1 MSLGHLKPNAPSAER
16 MPLALVRDPAS
27 APRDSA
33 DLPQASGPVGGCTD
47 GSAGDLLARWKRLC
61 DRLESVPSEGE
72 FAEQLACWL
81 RIGAEPFGAS
91 GGMIEAGLGAGAGDM
106 LRVSF
111 GLDERTARALA
122 SIAVGGGVLPIPEK
136 TELVV
141 DLAQSD
147 TYGGL
152 LVRPF
157 LETDG
162 ILAVLSAP
170 LRARNGIVG
179 VLRYF
184 FAQQPMPAPPL
195 HMLAEMFA
203 QRLVGLIEFRLAVR
217 RAQTAEAR
225 LHAVLDGAGA
235 AIVTVSADGRVLE
248 TNDATAVIFGYPCG
262 ELRGMPLSSLFPSEA
277 ERLLAVQRTGVR
289 EEPRALEFEAQR
301 RDGSAFVAE
310 VVVGS
315 GALQAGRTLVIR
327 DATARRSADAQ
338 MRQCERLAAIGT
350 LAAGL
355 GHDLNNTL
363 LPMRAHLSAILP
375 PPSRRSGSRRD
386 LHAREIRAGLAHLQ
400 ELADAVHFLATDTD
414 TCTIATTDLA
424 TWWRHAG
431 PLLEKALHEV
441 AVLEVRI
448 DADLPPVRIDERSLS
463 RAVLSLLVNAGEAMP
478 RERPR
483 ELARVLLRAGATDG
497 GAGAFIEVSDNGIG
511 MTDEVRRRAFDPY
524 FTTKIR
530 AIGSGLGL
538 PIARG
543 IVERAAGRIEVETLP
558 GIGTTMRIR
567 LRTDDSRSGHSSSPR
582 VACTVAD
589 GRIASMLSSVLAS
602 HGVTELTQDPQQ
614 ADIWIVSG
622 DELVDGVAQRWHA
635 SRPGGRLIV
644 LDSPGAGRSVA
655 SWGCDALVV
664 SDPRDFLSISAAVR
678 QALVNAGNFDHQ
690 RGAHHG

>member
-16 MPLALVRDPAS
+16 MPLALVRDTGS

-47 GSAGDLLARWKRLC
+47 DSAGELLARWKRLC

-72 FAEQLACWL
+72 FSEQLACWL

-111 GLDERTARALA
+111 GLDERTARAL
-122 SIAVGGGVLPIPEK
+122 SSVAVGGGVLPIPEK

-248 TNDATAVIFGYPCG
+248 TN
-262 ELRGMPLSSLFPSEA
+262 
-277 ERLLAVQRTGVR
+277 
-289 EEPRALEFEAQR
+289 
-301 RDGSAFVAE
+301 
-310 VVVGS
+310 
-315 GALQAGRTLVIR
+315 